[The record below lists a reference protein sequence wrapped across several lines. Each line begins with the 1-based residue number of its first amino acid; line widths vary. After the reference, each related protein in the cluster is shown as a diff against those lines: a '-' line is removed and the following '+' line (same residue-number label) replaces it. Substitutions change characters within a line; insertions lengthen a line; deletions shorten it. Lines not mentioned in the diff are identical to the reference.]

1 MIEAIYSINDV
12 VTTECDAFRI
22 AEDYKKNPGFMWV
35 DIHLESLELT
45 DNEMVLLFELFK
57 FHEIS
62 IEDCLFP
69 QRYSKIE
76 EFENYVFIVMHGV
89 QLESN
94 YFKEFEDSV
103 YELDIFVGK
112 GFIVTVHTKG
122 LFFLESLFARA
133 KERYQ
138 VEMKSL
144 EHMLYNIFDRI
155 VLSYESTSDRIDNI
169 MERLEDVVLKHP
181 ERENMEEILD
191 LKKIIFAM
199 RRTAELQQAAYIYF
213 TRKNN
218 SLISAE
224 YLVYFRDI
232 YTQYTRMSRA
242 MVTRSQVVVSLI
254 EIYMSSVTVKLTEI
268 MKFLTVF
275 ATVLLPVVAVT
286 GYYGMNVDIPGGH
299 SGWNSAVGMMA
310 AGIAGLLIYFKR
322 KKWL

>member
-12 VTTECDAFRI
+12 VITECDAFKI
-22 AEDYKKNPGFMWV
+22 AEDYKKNPSFMWV

-45 DNEMVLLFELFK
+45 DNEMVLLFGLFK

-76 EFENYVFIVMHGV
+76 EFENYVFVVVHGM

-103 YELDIFVGK
+103 YELDIFIGK

-133 KERYQ
+133 KERHQ

-144 EHMLYNIFDRI
+144 EYMLYNIFDKV
-155 VLSYESTSDRIDNI
+155 VLSYESTSDRIDNM
-169 MERLEDVVLKHP
+169 MEQLEDDVLKHP
-181 ERENMEEILD
+181 KRDDMEKILD
-191 LKKIIFAM
+191 LKKIIFTMKRIA
-199 RRTAELQQAAYIYF
+199 ASQQAVYIYF
-213 TRKNN
+213 TRENN

-224 YLVYFRDI
+224 RLVYFRDI
-232 YTQYTRMSRA
+232 YTQYTRMNRA
-242 MVTRSQVVVSLI
+242 MVTRSQVVVTLV
-254 EIYMSSVTVKLTEI
+254 EIYMSSVTVKLTEV
-268 MKFLTVF
+268 MKFLTII
-275 ATVLLPVVAVT
+275 ATVSLPVLAVT
-286 GYYGMNVDIPGGH
+286 GYYGMNVDMPGGH
-299 SGWNSAVGMMA
+299 GTWHSAVGAMIV
-310 AGIAGLLIYFKR
+310 GIIVLLVYFKM
-322 KKWL
+322 KEWF

>member
-12 VTTECDAFRI
+12 VTTECDAFKI

-76 EFENYVFIVMHGV
+76 EFENYVFIVMHGM

-94 YFKEFEDSV
+94 YSKEFEDSV

-155 VLSYESTSDRIDNI
+155 VLSYESTSDRIDNM

-213 TRKNN
+213 TRENN

-268 MKFLTVF
+268 MKFLTIF
-275 ATVLLPVVAVT
+275 ATVLLPVLAVT
-286 GYYGMNVDIPGGH
+286 GYYGMNVDIPGH
-299 SGWNSAVGMMA
+299 NNWNYAVGMMA
-310 AGIAGLLIYFKR
+310 VGIAGLLIYFKR
-322 KKWL
+322 KKWF